1 MGAERNYARFY
12 CLLKKL
18 PGADKET
25 LVEQYTHGR
34 TVHLHETT
42 IQEYDAMCNDME
54 RVAGFDKRR
63 EAIRKELRRKRSM
76 CLKLMQQLGI
86 DTTDWARVDNF
97 CLNPRLAGKL
107 FRNIS
112 IEELEEL
119 SVKLRIIKRKG
130 GFKPQQAREEQKNT
144 TSFVYVPMG
153 NIAES
158 YTLSEAF
165 HSIVTTASTVF
176 LPRQIGHG
184 TFSLSPQVSD
194 PQK

>member
-97 CLNPRLAGKL
+97 CLNPRLAGKP

-112 IEELEEL
+112 IEELEDL
-119 SVKLRIIKRKG
+119 AVKLRTIKRKG
-130 GFKPQQAREEQKNT
+130 GLKPLRPREEQKNT
-144 TSFVYVPMG
+144 TSFVYIPVG
-153 NIAES
+153 NITEC
-158 YTLSEAF
+158 
-165 HSIVTTASTVF
+165 
-176 LPRQIGHG
+176 
-184 TFSLSPQVSD
+184 
-194 PQK
+194 

>member
-1 MGAERNYARFY
+1 
-12 CLLKKL
+12 
-18 PGADKET
+18 
-25 LVEQYTHGR
+25 
-34 TVHLHETT
+34 
-42 IQEYDAMCNDME
+42 MCNDME

-97 CLNPRLAGKL
+97 CLNPRLAGKP

-158 YTLSEAF
+158 
-165 HSIVTTASTVF
+165 
-176 LPRQIGHG
+176 
-184 TFSLSPQVSD
+184 
-194 PQK
+194 

>member
-25 LVEQYTHGR
+25 LVEQYTDGR
-34 TVHLHETT
+34 TSSLRETT
-42 IQEYDAMCNDME
+42 RQEYDRMCRDME
-54 RVAGFDKRR
+54 RETGCDEFVEGIRR
-63 EAIRKELRRKRSM
+63 QLRRKRSV

-97 CLNPRLAGKL
+97 CLNPRLAGKP

-158 YTLSEAF
+158 
-165 HSIVTTASTVF
+165 
-176 LPRQIGHG
+176 
-184 TFSLSPQVSD
+184 
-194 PQK
+194 

>member
-34 TVHLHETT
+34 TVHLHETS

-54 RVAGFDKRR
+54 RVAGFDERR
-63 EAIRKELRRKRSM
+63 EAIRKELRRKRSV
-76 CLKLMQQLGI
+76 CLKLMQQLGV

-97 CLNPRLAGKL
+97 CLNSRLAGKP

-112 IEELEEL
+112 IEELEDL
-119 SVKLRIIKRKG
+119 SVKLRTIKRKG
-130 GFKPQQAREEQKNT
+130 GLKPQQAREEQKNA
-144 TSFVYVPMG
+144 TSFVYVPVG
-153 NIAES
+153 NITEC
-158 YTLSEAF
+158 
-165 HSIVTTASTVF
+165 
-176 LPRQIGHG
+176 
-184 TFSLSPQVSD
+184 
-194 PQK
+194 